1 MPCSSRNLL
10 LSVNEKKIASMIYKY
25 IKSIKKKLLMKQ
37 INLIKIKK
45 KFYKLGVD
53 KVDYIQMLDIN
64 KIINRHKKNKKFK
77 IFIAYYLRSIR
88 IIDNI

>member
-1 MPCSSRNLL
+1 
-10 LSVNEKKIASMIYKY
+10 
-25 IKSIKKKLLMKQ
+25 MKQ
-37 INLIKIKK
+37 IKLIKIKK
-45 KFYKLGVD
+45 KFYKLGVN

-64 KIINRHKKNKKFK
+64 KIINQHKKNKKFK